1 MKKSTL
7 ALPRRRLGRT
17 ELIIPVIPF
26 GTQGFGNHFGFVEDE
41 EAVESETEVDF
52 EEDPDEYEPAN
63 IYDNT
68 QSIDRDIPIV
78 EQVDFVEAHVRQLDV
93 FNLIDWERAIAEEM
107 LGNLVENGYN

>member
-41 EAVESETEVDF
+41 EAVDLILHSISLGANHFDTARCYGDSQRKLGLAVKEVAR
-52 EEDPDEYEPAN
+52 EDIIITARVCHH
-63 IYDNT
+63 
-68 QSIDRDIPIV
+68 S
-78 EQVDFVEAHVRQLDV
+78 
-93 FNLIDWERAIAEEM
+93 AEK
-107 LGNLVENGYN
+107 